1 MMNAFIRYEDG
12 RTERSDDPAVIS
24 NAFHQPTTSFWLDV
38 LGPAAPDYALLRD
51 LFGFHELAVED
62 VEKEVQRPKLE
73 SYAMVGDALKT
84 DYFFL
89 VIHGPDIDPD
99 PNCLFQTTEL
109 DVFFSERYLVTFHDD
124 PMMSVNE
131 IRARVEANP
140 VASLN
145 QGIDILLY
153 DLLDRL
159 VDKYA
164 PILDDF
170 QETLDKLENEAIENP
185 SQEFLL
191 TISDRK
197 TELLNLRRIMTQQR
211 DVLGQLTRGEVPF
224 IRELSR
230 IYFRDVLD
238 HLQREVETIDIY
250 RDLLMGCRDIYM
262 SSINN
267 QLNKIMK
274 TLAIISVVTLPLT
287 VITSFFGMNFA
298 DTIPGFTRP
307 LTFVIAVVA
316 MLLLPFVLV
325 LLFRKK
331 DWL

>member
-1 MMNAFIRYEDG
+1 MLNAFIRYEDG
-12 RTERSDDPAVIS
+12 RTERSDDLAVIS
-24 NAFHQPTTSFWLDV
+24 DAFRQPTTSFWLDV
-38 LGPAAPDYALLRD
+38 LGPGAPDYALLRD

-109 DVFFSERYLVTFHDD
+109 DVFFSERYLVTLHDD

-131 IRARVEANP
+131 IHARVEANP

-267 QLNKIMK
+267 
-274 TLAIISVVTLPLT
+274 S
-287 VITSFFGMNFA
+287 S
-298 DTIPGFTRP
+298 TRS
-307 LTFVIAVVA
+307 
-316 MLLLPFVLV
+316 
-325 LLFRKK
+325 
-331 DWL
+331 

>member
-1 MMNAFIRYEDG
+1 MLNAFIRYEDG
-12 RTERSDDPAVIS
+12 RTERSDDPALIAR
-24 NAFHQPTTSFWLDV
+24 AFRDPSTSFWLDV
-38 LGPAAPDYALLRD
+38 LGPGTPDYAMLRD
-51 LFGFHELAVED
+51 VFGFHELAVED
-62 VEKEVQRPKLE
+62 VEKDVQRPKLE
-73 SYAMVGDALKT
+73 SYALIGDALKT
-84 DYFFL
+84 EYFFL
-89 VIHGPDIDPD
+89 VIHGPDLDPD
-99 PNCLFQTTEL
+99 PECLFQTTEL
-109 DVFFSERYLVTFHDD
+109 DIFFSERYLLTIHDD
-124 PMMSVNE
+124 PLLSVNE
-131 IRARVEANP
+131 LTARVEVNTA
-140 VASLN
+140 AGLN

-153 DLLDRL
+153 EILDRL
-159 VDKYA
+159 VDRYA

-170 QETLDKLENEAIENP
+170 QETLDKLEDEAVENP
-185 SQEFLL
+185 PSEFLVV
-191 TISDRK
+191 ISRRK

-298 DTIPGFTRP
+298 DTIPGFSRP
-307 LTFVIAVVA
+307 ITFVIAMVA
-316 MLLLPFVLV
+316 MLMLPFVLV
-325 LLFRKK
+325 ILFRKK